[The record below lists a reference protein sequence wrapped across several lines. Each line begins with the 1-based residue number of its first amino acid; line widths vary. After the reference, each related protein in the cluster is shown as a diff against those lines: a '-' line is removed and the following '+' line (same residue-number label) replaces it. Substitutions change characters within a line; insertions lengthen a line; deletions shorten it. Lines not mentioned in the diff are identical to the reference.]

1 MTAVGSVVNPENGRF
16 EHEMKRIDR
25 SKSMA
30 FDATIKEY
38 LKEIDAAPLLSWDEE
53 KSLAAAIM
61 EDNDPFAR
69 EQLIRSNLRLVVN
82 IAKKYSGRGM
92 SLGDLIEEGNLG
104 LMRAVDT
111 FDPDHG
117 VRFSTYSAWWIKQA
131 IKRAILNNSQP
142 IHIPTYMVELINQ
155 WRQTYAELEVKLGR
169 TVSLEEM
176 AFAMKVPIRKARAI
190 RDIVNVVDTGF
201 QHDSNEENAGL
212 DEAIEDDKVETPEQ
226 LLGSNEELNR
236 ALELLD
242 YIDPREAEVLRLRF
256 GLDGRETLT
265 LKQIGKK
272 LGLTR
277 ERVRQIQRSALT
289 QLNELMTAE

>member
-1 MTAVGSVVNPENGRF
+1 
-16 EHEMKRIDR
+16 
-25 SKSMA
+25 MA

-38 LKEIDAAPLLSWDEE
+38 LTEIDEAPLLSWEQE
-53 KSLAAAIM
+53 KQLATAVL

-69 EQLIRSNLRLVVN
+69 EQLVRSNLRLVVN
-82 IAKKYSGRGM
+82 IAKKFSGRGLT
-92 SLGDLIEEGNLG
+92 LGDLIEEGNLG

-131 IKRAILNNSQP
+131 IKRSILSNSQP

-155 WRQTYAELEVKLGR
+155 WRQVYAEMEVRLGR

-176 AFAMKVPIRKARAI
+176 SEAMKVPVRKARAI
-190 RDIVNVVDTGF
+190 RDIVAVVDSGF
-201 QHDSNEENAGL
+201 QHDSVDQNAGL
-212 DEAIEDDKVETPEQ
+212 DEAIEDDTILSPEED
-226 LLGSNEELNR
+226 LGSNEELEK

-242 YIDPREAEVLRLRF
+242 QIDPREAEVLRLRF
-256 GLDGRETLT
+256 GLHGDEPLT

-277 ERVRQIQRSALT
+277 ERVRQLQKNALA
-289 QLNELMTAE
+289 QLNEFLMA

>member
-1 MTAVGSVVNPENGRF
+1 
-16 EHEMKRIDR
+16 
-25 SKSMA
+25 MA
-30 FDATIKEY
+30 FDVTIKEY
-38 LKEIDAAPLLSWDEE
+38 LKEIDDSPLLSWDEE
-53 KSLAAAIM
+53 KALSLAVI

-117 VRFSTYSAWWIKQA
+117 VRFSTYSAWWIKQS
-131 IKRAILNNSQP
+131 IKRSILNNSQP

-155 WRQTYAELEVKLGR
+155 WRQTYAELESKLGR

-176 AFAMKVPIRKARAI
+176 ADAMKVPVRKARAI
-190 RDIVNVVDTGF
+190 RDIVTVVDSGF
-201 QHDSNEENAGL
+201 QHDSHEENAGL
-212 DEAIEDDKVETPEQ
+212 DEAIEDDRIATPEEH
-226 LLGSNEELNR
+226 LGSNEELAR
-236 ALELLD
+236 ALELLEE
-242 YIDPREAEVLRLRF
+242 IDSREAEVLKLRF

-277 ERVRQIQRSALT
+277 ERVRQIQRNALT
-289 QLNELMTAE
+289 RLNELMNV

>member
-1 MTAVGSVVNPENGRF
+1 
-16 EHEMKRIDR
+16 
-25 SKSMA
+25 MA

-38 LKEIDAAPLLSWDEE
+38 LKEIDASPLLSWDDE
-53 KSLAAAIM
+53 KALAAAIM

-131 IKRAILNNSQP
+131 IKRAILNNAQP

-155 WRQTYAELEVKLGR
+155 WRQTYAELETKLGR

-176 AFAMKVPIRKARAI
+176 AYAMKVPIRKARAI
-190 RDIVNVVDTGF
+190 RDIVNVVDSGF
-201 QHDSNEENAGL
+201 QHDSHEDNAGL
-212 DEAIEDDKVETPEQ
+212 NDAIEDDKVETPEES
-226 LLGSNEELNR
+226 LGSNEELGR

-242 YIDPREAEVLRLRF
+242 QIDPREAEVLKLRF

-289 QLNELMTAE
+289 RLNELMSDE